1 MSQQHTVHSYSEE
14 LSAVA
19 ANLSH
24 MGGLAE
30 AQLADCIEAIVKR
43 DLKLAER
50 TVEHDKLIDDME
62 TEIEHQ
68 ALRLLA
74 LRQPVA
80 LDLRETV
87 AAIKISSDLERIG
100 DLAKNIAKR
109 AQILALEEPLRVAQ
123 GFQRMGNQCLKQL
136 KEVLDAY
143 GTRNSQKALAV
154 WRRDEDLDQ
163 MYNSLFRELLTYMM
177 EDPRTISACTH
188 YLFVAKNIERI
199 GDHATNIAE
208 TIYFLVNGTLLAAVR
223 PKGDSTSTTTVDFDS
238 GIANGPNR

>member
-1 MSQQHTVHSYSEE
+1 MSQQHTVRAYGDE
-14 LSAVA
+14 LTAVA

-30 AQLADCIEAIVKR
+30 AQLADAIEAIVKR
-43 DLKLAER
+43 DLKLAEH
-50 TVEHDKLIDDME
+50 TVENDVLIDE
-62 TEIEHQ
+62 LENEIEHQ

-80 LDLRETV
+80 LDLRETI

-100 DLAKNIAKR
+100 DLSKNIAKR
-109 AQILALEEPLRVAQ
+109 AQILAREEPMRVVQ
-123 GFQRMGNQCLKQL
+123 GFHRMGRQCLRQL
-136 KEVLDAY
+136 KDVLDAY
-143 GTRNSQKALAV
+143 GTRNAEQALIV

-177 EDPRTISACTH
+177 KDPRTIGACTH

-208 TIYFLVNGTLLAAVR
+208 TIYFLVHGTALGVTR
-223 PKGDSTSTTTVDFDS
+223 PKGDSTSTTTLDYIVDTEGKDE
-238 GIANGPNR
+238 